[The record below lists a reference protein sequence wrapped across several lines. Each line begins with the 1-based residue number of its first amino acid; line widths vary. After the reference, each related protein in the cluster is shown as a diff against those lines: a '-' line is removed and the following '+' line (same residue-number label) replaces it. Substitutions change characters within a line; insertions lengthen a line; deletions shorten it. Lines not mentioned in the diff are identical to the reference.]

1 MMVFQAAR
9 ARWRVNARAALSV
22 AVVGLFV
29 LAGTAAGQ
37 STAAISIV
45 GLSFQPAD
53 VTVNAGDTVTWTVTQ
68 AVADPHTVTSGSGT
82 PSGVFD
88 SKITLHN
95 NGDTF
100 SYTFATPGT
109 FPYYCTI
116 HPTQMKGTITVL
128 AAAGQSGPPASAAAS
143 LPPASAAPASAAPA
157 SAAPASSAAASPAA
171 SPIPGGVEPHAPI
184 GTTERLIAAGI
195 IGLTLVI
202 LFGAARLYRRVNR

>member
-1 MMVFQAAR
+1 MMVFRSAR
-9 ARWRVNARAALSV
+9 ARWRVNARAALGV
-22 AVVGLFV
+22 AVIGLFV
-29 LAGTAAGQ
+29 LAGTTAGQ

-45 GLSFQPAD
+45 GLSFTPAD
-53 VTVNAGDTVTWTVTQ
+53 VTINAGDTVTWTVTQ

-100 SYTFATPGT
+100 SYTFATAGT
-109 FPYYCTI
+109 FPYYCQI
-116 HPTQMKGTITVL
+116 HPTQMKGTVTVL
-128 AAAGQSGPPASAAAS
+128 AAAGQSGPPASAPPSAS
-143 LPPASAAPASAAPA
+143 PASAAPASAAPS
-157 SAAPASSAAASPAA
+157 SAAPGSSAAASPAA
-171 SPIPGGVEPHAPI
+171 SPIPGGVEPHTPV

-202 LFGAARLYRRVNR
+202 LFGAATLYRRVNR